1 MFSAV
6 RGLLAS
12 PDSCSR
18 WGLVFFDVIPAIAAL
33 THEPQNGPI
42 QILSNYSAVE
52 NQYAWS
58 TVADYVWIDQPVYVD
73 LHLHDDLFTRWY
85 QRNWFQHG

>member
-6 RGLLAS
+6 RVFLAS
-12 PDSCSR
+12 LDSCSR
-18 WGLVFFDVIPAIAAL
+18 SVWAFPARILVIVLL
-33 THEPQNGPI
+33 THAPQNGPI
-42 QILSNYSAVE
+42 QILSNYSAIE

-73 LHLHDDLFTRWY
+73 PHLHDVLFTRLC
-85 QRNWFQHG
+85 QRNWVQYC